1 MKRCSSAGVSNYEF
15 DEALTDFKLGALY
28 NLLVP
33 VKAHGFSSSFTDARA
48 YQLLD
53 AATERIFVSAIELDC
68 AIPVAQRVKRF
79 PRGHAAHGSVHP
91 WRRMTRATEGSKLGT
106 LRRTISVRQ

>member
-1 MKRCSSAGVSNYEF
+1 LFGGSEPASQRKGHHLEVFAAWHETLLSAGVSNYEF
-15 DEALTDFKLGALY
+15 DEALTDFRLGALY

-53 AATERIFVSAIELDC
+53 AVSERIFVSAIELD
-68 AIPVAQRVKRF
+68 AQSLL
-79 PRGHAAHGSVHP
+79 PNA
-91 WRRMTRATEGSKLGT
+91 
-106 LRRTISVRQ
+106 